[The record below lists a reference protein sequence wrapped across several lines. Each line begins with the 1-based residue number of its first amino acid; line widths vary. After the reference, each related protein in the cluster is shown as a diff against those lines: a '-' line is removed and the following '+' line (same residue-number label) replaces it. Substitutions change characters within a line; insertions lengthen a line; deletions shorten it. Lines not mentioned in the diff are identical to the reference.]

1 MENLIGYSVTMDRL
15 FDFLPTLAAIAGVIL
30 VLAVVHRV
38 MERIQ
43 GVRAGRKFPSALI
56 MLVLTTIGFVVIILS
71 LPIGD
76 QRQGQ
81 LLSLFGI
88 VLSAAVALSATN
100 FLGNALAGFMLRS
113 IRHFRIG
120 DFIRCGEHFGRV
132 TERGLLHTE
141 IQTEDRD
148 LTTLPNLFLISNPM
162 TTVRSS
168 GTIVSATV
176 SLGYDIPRKRIE
188 ACLLEAA
195 EAAELSDPFV
205 QVLELGDF
213 SVVYRVAGLLT
224 EVKHL
229 LSVRSRLRANVMDAL
244 HGHGIEIVSPTFMN
258 QRVFDPTTEFIP
270 VTARVATEPVAT
282 SVPEEV
288 VFDKADEAESLE
300 KLRATLAEVKARIE
314 TLKAERK
321 KASDDA
327 AREDLDRQLE
337 RLGRRERALEEHIA
351 SRETG
356 DDASR

>member
-1 MENLIGYSVTMDRL
+1 MKTSIGYSGPMDRL
-15 FDFLPTLAAIAGVIL
+15 LDFVPTLAAIAGVIL

-38 MERIQ
+38 TERIQ

-56 MLVLTTIGFVVIILS
+56 MLGLTTIGFVVIILS

-113 IRHFRIG
+113 IRQFRIG

-195 EAAELSDPFV
+195 ETAELSDPFV
-205 QVLELGDF
+205 QVLDLGDF

-229 LSVRSRLRANVMDAL
+229 LSVRSRLRANVMDSL
-244 HGHGIEIVSPTFMN
+244 HGHGIEIVSPSFMN
-258 QRVFDPTTEFIP
+258 QRVFDPTTDFIP
-270 VTARVATEPVAT
+270 VTARVATDPVAT

-300 KLRATLAEVKARIE
+300 KLRGTLAEVKARIE

-327 AREDLDRQLE
+327 AREDLDRDLE
-337 RLGRRERALEEHIA
+337 RMGRRERALEEHIA

>member
-1 MENLIGYSVTMDRL
+1 MPMDRL
-15 FDFLPTLAAIAGVIL
+15 LEFVPTVGAVIVVGV
-30 VLAVVHRV
+30 VLAVARRIT
-38 MERIQ
+38 ERIQ
-43 GVRAGRKFPSALI
+43 GVRPGRRVPSALV
-56 MLVLTTIGFVVIILS
+56 MLGLTVIGFVVIILS

-76 QRQGQ
+76 ARQGQ

-113 IRHFRIG
+113 VRNYRIG
-120 DFIRCGEHFGRV
+120 DFISCGEHFGRV
-132 TERGLLHTE
+132 TERGLVHTE

-148 LTTLPNLFLISNPM
+148 LTTLPNLHLISNPV

-176 SLGYDIPRKRIE
+176 SLGYDVPRKQIE

-195 EAAELSDPFV
+195 EAAELNDPFV

-229 LSVRSRLRANVMDAL
+229 LTVRSRLRAMVMDAL
-244 HGHGIEIVSPTFMN
+244 HSHRIEIVSPSFMN
-258 QRVFDPTTEFIP
+258 QRVFDPKTEFIP
-270 VTARVATEPVAT
+270 SSPRVVVAPEET
-282 SVPEEV
+282 TVPEAM

-300 KLRATLAEVKARIE
+300 KLRATLIEVKTQIE
-314 TLKAERK
+314 ELKAERK
-321 KASDDA
+321 KAEDDA
-327 AREDLDRQLE
+327 ARDDLDRRIE
-337 RLGRRERALEEHIA
+337 RLGRRERALEAHIG
-351 SRETG
+351 SREA
-356 DDASR
+356 ASPDRS

>member
-1 MENLIGYSVTMDRL
+1 M
-15 FDFLPTLAAIAGVIL
+15 
-30 VLAVVHRV
+30 
-38 MERIQ
+38 
-43 GVRAGRKFPSALI
+43 
-56 MLVLTTIGFVVIILS
+56 S

-76 QRQGQ
+76 HRQGQ

-120 DFIRCGEHFGRV
+120 DFNRCGEHFGRV
-132 TERGLLHTE
+132 TERSLLHTE

-188 ACLLEAA
+188 
-195 EAAELSDPFV
+195 
-205 QVLELGDF
+205 
-213 SVVYRVAGLLT
+213 
-224 EVKHL
+224 
-229 LSVRSRLRANVMDAL
+229 
-244 HGHGIEIVSPTFMN
+244 
-258 QRVFDPTTEFIP
+258 
-270 VTARVATEPVAT
+270 
-282 SVPEEV
+282 
-288 VFDKADEAESLE
+288 
-300 KLRATLAEVKARIE
+300 

-321 KASDDA
+321 SASDDA
-327 AREDLDRQLE
+327 ARENLDRHLE
-337 RLGRRERALEEHIA
+337 RMGRRERALEEHIA

-356 DDASR
+356 DGPSD